1 MMKLCRTS
9 LLCVSLLK
17 VSMDFFL
24 TDKDKPTAF
33 IKFSY
38 HSKILKGNPNRSGVE
53 PSTYFILIFAPNS
66 KFESESSRISN

>member
-1 MMKLCRTS
+1 M
-9 LLCVSLLK
+9 CVSSKSLYG
-17 VSMDFFL
+17 FFL

-53 PSTYFILIFAPNS
+53 PSTYFILIFALNS